1 MCLAIPGRIVSIHDD
16 RGLRMGRV
24 DFGGVVKEVC
34 LAYVPEAGVGDY
46 ALVHVGFAI
55 ATIDPAAAET
65 ALTTFDEI
73 EQLEREG
80 RHAASPSPAPAG
92 QPPS

>member
-1 MCLAIPGRIVSIHDD
+1 MCLAIPGRIASIHDD

-34 LAYVPEAGVGDY
+34 LAYVPEADVGDY

-65 ALTTFDEI
+65 ALATFDEI

-80 RHAASPSPAPAG
+80 RPTASPPPAPAG

>member
-1 MCLAIPGRIVSIHDD
+1 MCLAIPGRIASIHDD

-55 ATIDPAAAET
+55 TTIDPAEAET
-65 ALTTFDEI
+65 ALATFDEI
-73 EQLEREG
+73 EKLEREG
-80 RHAASPSPAPAG
+80 RPAASPLRDPAG
-92 QPPS
+92 KPPS

>member
-1 MCLAIPGRIVSIHDD
+1 MCLAIPGRIASIHDD

-55 ATIDPAAAET
+55 ATIDPAGAEA

-80 RHAASPSPAPAG
+80 RPLAGPLLAPAG